1 MGGPGSRLRVVEY
14 DTKCDFGNTENATTT
29 VTIKGQV
36 TIPKAVRDALG
47 IVPGSQVEF
56 VPNQDGDYVLRR
68 VRRAPEPHPFDRLR
82 GILPRYRSTDA
93 VMALTRGED

>member
-1 MGGPGSRLRVVEY
+1 M
-14 DTKCDFGNTENATTT
+14 NAVT
-29 VTIKGQV
+29 VKGQV

-68 VRRAPEPHPFDRLR
+68 ARPTPDAHRFDRLR
-82 GILPRYRSTDA
+82 GILPPGLSTDE

>member
-1 MGGPGSRLRVVEY
+1 M
-14 DTKCDFGNTENATTT
+14 NAVT
-29 VTIKGQV
+29 VKGQV

-68 VRRAPEPHPFDRLR
+68 TRPTPDLHRFDRLR
-82 GILPRYRSTDA
+82 GILPPGLSTDE
-93 VMALTRGED
+93 VMALTRGEE